1 MEINSKMTIAEI
13 IKQNPESAKVLQ
25 KFGMH
30 CIGCAVAA
38 RENLEDAAKTHGIEL
53 NKLIEALNA

>member
-25 KFGMH
+25 KFV
-30 CIGCAVAA
+30 CIALVVLLQP
-38 RENLEDAAKTHGIEL
+38 EKIWKTRL
-53 NKLIEALNA
+53 KLME